1 MICRMSIQ
9 TIKEYNPYR
18 ESNVLI
24 IVFDDMIVDMIIE
37 RKFDEIVIELLIRG
51 RKLNISIDFITQS
64 YFAVTNDIEKQCL
77 KRTQQVRHKASLL
90 RMLSEPNN

>member
-9 TIKEYNPYR
+9 TFKEYNPYR

-77 KRTQQVRHKASLL
+77 KRT
-90 RMLSEPNN
+90 

>member
-1 MICRMSIQ
+1 MICRMYIQ

>member
-1 MICRMSIQ
+1 MQDVYTNIEQ
-9 TIKEYNPYR
+9 YNPYR

-51 RKLNISIDFITQS
+51 SKLNISIDFITQC
-64 YFAVTNDIEKQCL
+64 YFSVTSDIEKHCL
-77 KRTQQVRHKASLL
+77 KRTHQVRYKASLL
-90 RMLSEPNN
+90 RML

>member
-9 TIKEYNPYR
+9 TIKEYNQYR

-77 KRTQQVRHKASLL
+77 KRT
-90 RMLSEPNN
+90 

>member
-1 MICRMSIQ
+1 MQDVYTNIE
-9 TIKEYNPYR
+9 EYNPYR

>member
-1 MICRMSIQ
+1 
-9 TIKEYNPYR
+9 
-18 ESNVLI
+18 
-24 IVFDDMIVDMIIE
+24 MIVDMIIE

-77 KRTQQVRHKASLL
+77 KRT
-90 RMLSEPNN
+90 

>member
-77 KRTQQVRHKASLL
+77 KRT
-90 RMLSEPNN
+90 